1 MLAAAAERTAAVEA
15 AEARVAAVTEAAK
28 LAEAANAQA
37 LHREQLSGLGLV
49 RVRVS

>member
-1 MLAAAAERTAAVEA
+1 MSAQ
-15 AEARVAAVTEAAK
+15 ARVAAVTEAAK
-28 LAEAANAQA
+28 LAEAAHAQA